1 MVSTSFPQN
10 HIRHDPV
17 DRLARSAGHLEGAY
31 ALACAAAGADVM
43 SPWASTA
50 MSIHLAAAT
59 MSAYLSE
66 QVTITSH
73 TDCVTALTAAAVELH
88 GAASQHPG
96 LPLADL
102 TQIQTRL
109 ATAIHEARSL
119 QDGAWSASPPAPFQ
133 R

>member
-1 MVSTSFPQN
+1 MKSSST
-10 HIRHDPV
+10 RHDTSP
-17 DRLARSAGHLEGAY
+17 LARTAGHLEGAY
-31 ALACAAAGADVM
+31 AIACAAAGEDVL

-59 MSAYLSE
+59 LSVHLPE
-66 QVTITSH
+66 QVTATSH
-73 TDCVTALTAAAVELH
+73 PDCVTALQAAAAQLR
-88 GAASQHPG
+88 GAASQHPA

-109 ATAIHEARSL
+109 AAALHEARSL
-119 QDGAWSASPPAPFQ
+119 QDRRWPASPTAPGQ